1 LNVPQDRKISE
12 EKERVVD
19 TSWDLFKPVFN
30 LGEGAFGEVMVV
42 ECLES
47 TRLNKMGNGRVIMNQ
62 SSLKKANL
70 AKARVN
76 GQKGVI

>member
-1 LNVPQDRKISE
+1 MCIRDRKKIE

-19 TSWDLFKPVFN
+19 TSWDLFKPIFN
-30 LGEGAFGEVMVV
+30 LGEGAFGSVKVV

-47 TRLNKMGNGRVIMNQ
+47 TRLNKIGNGRVIMNQ

-70 AKARVN
+70 AKASVN
-76 GQKGVI
+76 G